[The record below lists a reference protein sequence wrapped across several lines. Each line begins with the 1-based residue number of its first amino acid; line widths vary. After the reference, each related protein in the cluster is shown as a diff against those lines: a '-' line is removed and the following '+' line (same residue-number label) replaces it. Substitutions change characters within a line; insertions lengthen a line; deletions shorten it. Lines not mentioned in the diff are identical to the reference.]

1 MDTIS
6 SQSLL
11 ETTVTIL
18 KKLKSPKYKNM
29 SYIEKYNA
37 IFDEHD
43 NFCTKTG
50 GLLKAILDEEDLAPI
65 AMYVYYLDKIE
76 KGELTL
82 MQVEE
87 TMRDVL
93 AKIYLPEKHFNE
105 YKKMME
111 SQTQTQTQLQSQSQ
125 SQLQS
130 QSQIQ

>member
-43 NFCTKTG
+43 NFCTRTG

-111 SQTQTQTQLQSQSQ
+111 SNSNSNSNLNSNSN
-125 SQLQS
+125 SNS
-130 QSQIQ
+130 NSNAS